1 MSAKPLGLPVVTLIE
16 ALRRARA
23 RKVELPATYYAE
35 HAARARQL
43 GFSIAGLAQVSQLAA
58 VKRSLDRAI
67 ASGLTMEDWQ
77 RDVRAGRVRLDL
89 PAARLETIFRTN
101 VQGAYNAGRWDRL
114 RRRTGTH
121 PFWQYDA
128 VNDSRTRPAH
138 AAMDN
143 TLLRHDHPW
152 WATHYPPNGYNCR
165 CRVIGLTEADAQ
177 RRGISAA
184 PPGAAESA
192 PDAGWDYNPGEA
204 PMRGAAQATRAARV
218 DPAASLFRERLDAVE
233 AELGEPTTLLSAL
246 KRALG
251 DRTYGEVWAAAVARA
266 AADGVT
272 LGAAVAI
279 IAWETTEAGRDAQRV
294 MAYVEGEDGASIEGI
309 DDPDSLLPI
318 IGGVYAYRAERGG
331 G

>member
-1 MSAKPLGLPVVTLIE
+1 M
-16 ALRRARA
+16 RRARA
-23 RKVELPATYYAE
+23 RKVVLPTAYYAE
-35 HAARARQL
+35 HAGRARQMA
-43 GFSIAGLAQVSQLAA
+43 FSIAGLAQIGQLAA

-67 ASGLTMEDWQ
+67 ADGQTLADWQ

-114 RRRTGTH
+114 QRRTNTH
-121 PFWQYDA
+121 PFWLYDA

-143 TLLRHDHPW
+143 TVLRHDHPW

-165 CRVIGLTEADAQ
+165 CRVVGLTESDAT
-177 RRGISAA
+177 RRGISPAA
-184 PPGAAESA
+184 PDAAA
-192 PDAGWDYNPGEA
+192 AVPDAGWDYNPGAAPRRGIQQAITQARGTPEA
-204 PMRGAAQATRAARV
+204 AV
-218 DPAASLFRERLDAVE
+218 FRDRLDAIE
-233 AELGEPTTLLSAL
+233 RELGQPTDLLASL

-251 DRTYGEVWAAAVARA
+251 DRVYGEVWSAAQVRAVQ
-266 AADGVT
+266 DGVS

-279 IAWETTEAGRDAQRV
+279 VAWETTAAGEQAQRV
-294 MAYVEGEDGASIEGI
+294 MAYIEGEAGASLEGI
-309 DDPDSLLPI
+309 DDPDALLPI